1 MRTNSGFLCHLMF
14 ATALLV
20 TPAAVLSQSTP
31 ATPIPGY
38 DASAIDKT
46 ADPCVDFAK
55 YACGNYA
62 KQHPIPND
70 QASMNQFMNLY
81 LVQQQYLMGILDKV
95 SAADPTRT
103 PLETKVGDYYAACVD
118 TKTIE
123 ANKLKPITPY
133 LAAISQ
139 LKEKSELTAELASL
153 KRLGVDVLFDVGEQQ
168 DFKDATQQILT
179 LDQGGLGLP
188 ERDYYTRADEHSK
201 LIRDQ
206 YVAHLTK
213 VLVLLGDTQLKAT
226 EEAKAILQFET
237 QLAEASQTNV
247 ERRDPANVYH
257 PMSLLALSELSPGF
271 DYNLYLQ
278 KVGSPAVLTA
288 NIAAPNFFKGMDKAV
303 GAASLDTIKAYLRAH
318 LADSF
323 ASNLPKAF
331 DDEAFDFYRRKLD
344 GTPAQKERAK
354 RCSDATD
361 NYLGEALGQLY
372 VAKYFPAERR
382 KDTVALIEQI
392 EKQMEEDFDHL
403 DWMSP
408 PTRAMAKEKLHK
420 IADKIGYPNK
430 WRDYSALAVD
440 REDAF
445 GNLVRARAFE
455 MDYQLNKIGKPV
467 NHDEWGMTP
476 PTVNAYYDP
485 SMNDINFPAGIL
497 APPFYDATAADATNY
512 GHIGAVMGHELTHG
526 FDDQGRKFDGNGNLK
541 DWWQPEDGKRFEE
554 RTKCLVDEYS
564 SFTAI
569 DDLKVK
575 GDLTLGENTADN
587 GGLRLALM
595 AFYARAAATMT
606 NMAMRTNGYTPSQQ
620 FFLGYAQNWCGN
632 ARPEHLRK
640 QVLTNEHSP
649 DFIRINGVVSNFPE
663 FGMAFGCK
671 PGQPMYPVKQ
681 CRVW

>member
-1 MRTNSGFLCHLMF
+1 MRTNSGSLCRLML
-14 ATALLV
+14 ATTLLV
-20 TPAAVLSQSTP
+20 APAAVLAQSTP

-70 QASMNQFMNLY
+70 QAMMDQFMNLY

-95 SAADPTRT
+95 STADSARS
-103 PLETKVGDYYAACVD
+103 PLEAKVGDYYAACVD

-123 ANKLKPITPY
+123 ANKLKHLEPY

-139 LKEKSELTAELASL
+139 LKAKSELTAELASL

-168 DFKDATQQILT
+168 DYKDATQQILT

-188 ERDYYTRADEHSK
+188 ERDYYTRTDEHSK

-213 VLVLLGDTQLKAT
+213 VLVLLGDTTLKAT
-226 EEAKAILQFET
+226 AEAKAILLFET

-247 ERRDPANVYH
+247 ERRDPARVYH
-257 PMSLLALSELSPGF
+257 PMSLLALSELSPSF
-271 DYNLYLQ
+271 DFNLYLQ
-278 KVGSPAVLTA
+278 KLGSPAVLTA
-288 NIAAPNFFKGMDKAV
+288 NVASPDFFKGMDKAV

-323 ASNLPKAF
+323 AANLPKAF
-331 DDEAFDFYRRKLD
+331 DEEAFDFYRHKLD

-354 RCSDATD
+354 RCADATD

-382 KDTVALIEQI
+382 KETVALIQQI

-430 WRDYSALAVD
+430 WRDYSALTVNRD
-440 REDAF
+440 DAL
-445 GNLVRARAFE
+445 GNMLRARAFE
-455 MDYQLNKIGKPV
+455 MAYQLNKIGKPV

-497 APPFYDATAADATNY
+497 APPFYDASAADATNY

-526 FDDQGRKFDGNGNLK
+526 FDDEGRKFDGNGNLK

-564 SFTAI
+564 SFTAV

-595 AFYARAAATMT
+595 AFYAHAGETRT

-649 DFIRINGVVSNFPE
+649 DFIRINGVVTNFPE